1 MRMDRVK
8 VFLRENW
15 LFLLFLAVIGG
26 AFVFL
31 RSTPT
36 ALADEGE
43 FDALL
48 VDGRPTIV
56 EFYSNT

>member
-1 MRMDRVK
+1 MDRFKRFVS
-8 VFLRENW
+8 ENW
-15 LFLLFLAVIGG
+15 LFVLFLAVIGG

-43 FDALL
+43 FDAFL
-48 VDGRPTIV
+48 VNGRPTIV